1 MPPKGDDDTA
11 STSGE
16 TANTASTAGVPPKG
30 GGGRAKK
37 GGGRRKKIDDATG
50 TKLQKK
56 LKAATMGTS
65 ISKLLKR
72 YEDSDDGQ
80 RSRAFV
86 LPAWLF
92 RSSAHGSKRK
102 K

>member
-16 TANTASTAGVPPKG
+16 TATTANTASTAGVPPKG

-72 YEDSDDGQ
+72 YDDSDDGQ

-92 RSSAHGSKRK
+92 T
-102 K
+102 

>member
-72 YEDSDDGQ
+72 YDDSDDGR

-92 RSSAHGSKRK
+92 RSSE
-102 K
+102 